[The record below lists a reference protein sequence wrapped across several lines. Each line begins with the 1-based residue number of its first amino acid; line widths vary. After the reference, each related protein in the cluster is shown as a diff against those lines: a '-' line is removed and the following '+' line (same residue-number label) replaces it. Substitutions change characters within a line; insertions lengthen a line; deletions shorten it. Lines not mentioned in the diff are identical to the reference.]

1 MSIRMLYK
9 VKMMIGAADAAAAAP
24 DGESSDATTPA
35 SAAASNTI
43 SFLIGFVDSFHS
55 SFSLSLP
62 TLVIAPFPQSL
73 SRCVILVRELL
84 TDWWRTRR

>member
-9 VKMMIGAADAAAAAP
+9 VKMMIGAADAAAP

-35 SAAASNTI
+35 SAAAASNTI

-55 SFSLSLP
+55 SFSLSLSLP
-62 TLVIAPFPQSL
+62 SSSHPSL
-73 SRCVILVRELL
+73 SHSVAVLFWCASS
-84 TDWWRTRR
+84 

>member
-35 SAAASNTI
+35 SAAAASNTI

-55 SFSLSLP
+55 SFSLSP
-62 TLVIAPFPQSL
+62 
-73 SRCVILVRELL
+73 
-84 TDWWRTRR
+84 